1 MKAML
6 NVTKWH
12 TVVIKMEATTK
23 DGYTLD
29 ISEDYFSIFV
39 RKDGQLI
46 GSFIMAEIVKD
57 GKICIRMTEALQCKK

>member
-1 MKAML
+1 
-6 NVTKWH
+6 
-12 TVVIKMEATTK
+12 MEATTK